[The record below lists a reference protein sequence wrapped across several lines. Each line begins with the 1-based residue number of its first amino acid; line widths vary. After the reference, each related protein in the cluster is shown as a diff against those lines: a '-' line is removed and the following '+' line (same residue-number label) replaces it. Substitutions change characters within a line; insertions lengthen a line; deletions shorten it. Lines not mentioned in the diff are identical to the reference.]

1 METRPRNNT
10 FWFGMFLGGLLG
22 ALLILILGTDKGR
35 KLAQKLQKEGLEF
48 IDDAKDVVGKE
59 VEDKVEVLRNKSAEL
74 FEKGKELEA
83 EIVEAMGEAKAD
95 FSEAAAEKVDESLAH
110 IEELQQHG
118 RQSTQELRKKLFKN
132 IPRKT
137 PVS

>member
-1 METRPRNNT
+1 MQSRPHNNV

-22 ALLILILGTDKGR
+22 ALLILVLGTEKGR

-48 IDDAKDVVGKE
+48 LSAAKDTIGDQ
-59 VEDKVEVLRNKSAEL
+59 VEEKVEVLREKSAEL
-74 FEKGKELEA
+74 IEKGKEIEA

-95 FSEAAAEKVDESLAH
+95 LSEAAVEKVDESLAH

-132 IPRKT
+132 IPRK
-137 PVS
+137 V